1 VPDLALRS
9 VSKSYGDNTV
19 VTAINADIPDGEFLV
34 LLGPSGCGKSTLLRM
49 IAGLSDISAG
59 ELLIDGSVANEW
71 DVRRR
76 GVAFVFQSYA
86 LYPHMSV
93 RANIAF
99 PLVMDRFKKRYHV
112 PVVNTIMR
120 RVLSRDAEIVAKVEA
135 IAEQLELTSL
145 LDRKPVQLSGGQRQR
160 VALARALVRE
170 PSLYLLDEP
179 LSNLDAKLRTQM
191 RSEITALHRV
201 VQKTFVYVTHDQ
213 VEAMTMATKIIV
225 LKDGVVQQVG
235 TPDEVYTHP
244 ANTFVAGFVG
254 APPMNLIPVSA
265 SAGTVSGPAGQS
277 WPMASA
283 PVTGDVLLGI
293 RPERVELD
301 WTDSLPIQA
310 TVATIE
316 KLGGETLFGCHLGTE
331 RPADGIIIPHDLVRV
346 KVPYSIDIA
355 PGTACSLAFAEENI
369 SWFAPETGDRLQTSA
384 LRGVPAHP

>member
-9 VSKSYGDNTV
+9 VSKTYGDNTV
-19 VTAINADIPDGEFLV
+19 VKSIDADIPDGEFLV

-49 IAGLSDISAG
+49 IAGLSDISDG
-59 ELLIDGSVANEW
+59 ELLIDGDVANDW

-86 LYPHMSV
+86 LYPHMTV

-112 PVVNTIMR
+112 PIVNAIMR
-120 RVLSRDAEIVAKVEA
+120 RALSRDAEIVRKVEA

-145 LDRKPVQLSGGQRQR
+145 LDRKPAQLSGGQRQR
-160 VALARALVRE
+160 VALGRALVRE

-191 RSEITALHRV
+191 RSEITALHRAV
-201 VQKTFVYVTHDQ
+201 RKTFIYVTHDQ

-235 TPDEVYTHP
+235 TPEEIYTNP

-254 APPMNLIPVSA
+254 APPMNLVPVRA
-265 SAGTVSGPAGQS
+265 TGGAVAGPEGES
-277 WPMASA
+277 WSMSSA
-283 PVTGDVLLGI
+283 PSDGELLLGI
-293 RPERVELD
+293 RPERIALAWD
-301 WTDSLPIQA
+301 DSLPIKA
-310 TVATIE
+310 TIATIE

-331 RPADGIIIPHDLVRV
+331 KSADGILIPHDLVRV
-346 KVPYSIDIA
+346 KVPHNIDIQ
-355 PGTACSLAFAEENI
+355 PGTECSLAFDDVNT
-369 SWFAPETGDRLQTSA
+369 SWFSPSTGERILSVIHA
-384 LRGVPAHP
+384 